1 MPHCVY
7 VQVHDRELSWRDA
20 ARDLKRNLL
29 VRELLEGALVLC
41 CYIITYN

>member
-1 MPHCVY
+1 MPRCVY

-29 VRELLEGALVLC
+29 VREMLGLPWYCVA
-41 CYIITYN
+41 I